1 MLNYVSSTLKKP
13 WNWYME
19 LSFGVVITVAVI
31 VWFITG
37 SISLGTPFPLA
48 AYILGHLCTTG
59 VFCYSLLKIEK
70 KYLKNSGD

>member
-1 MLNYVSSTLKKP
+1 MLNYISSVLKKT

-19 LSFGVVITVAVI
+19 LSFSVVIAFAVI
-31 VWFITG
+31 VWFIAG
-37 SISLGTPFPLA
+37 SIALGNPFPLA

-70 KYLKNSGD
+70 KYLKNAGD